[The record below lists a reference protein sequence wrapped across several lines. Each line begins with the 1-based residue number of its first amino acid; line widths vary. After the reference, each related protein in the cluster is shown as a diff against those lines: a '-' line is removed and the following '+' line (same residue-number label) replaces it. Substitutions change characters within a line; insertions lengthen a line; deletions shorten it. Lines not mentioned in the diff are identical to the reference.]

1 MSRRGRIYR
10 RCTACGKTADEKVCT
25 SCRADARWAFAI
37 DIGSIGGA
45 RKRISQSGFNT
56 KREAVAKM
64 SEIQSAV
71 QRDEFVTP
79 SLLIVGEYLEDW
91 LDNRRS
97 QLKPSTWRS
106 YASNVRTHVVPA
118 IGECRL
124 KQLSPIDLD
133 RFYRTLERE
142 GNKRSGGALSPRTVR
157 YIHTII
163 RRALKDA
170 LRKNLVTRNAADGAS
185 PPSSR
190 QTRPTSDTM
199 RTWTADQTREF
210 LNRTSSD
217 RLAALWGVALTTGM
231 RRGELAA
238 LRWDDINLGDRV
250 MSVRRN
256 RVVVD
261 GKSYEDSPKSGRGRT
276 VALASQTVESLRRWR
291 KAQAEERLHWGIA
304 WQGVG
309 HVFTRDDGGP
319 LHPDSL
325 TTAFKRAVTA
335 AGLPVIRLHDARHTA
350 ASLALEAGVN
360 PKVVSEML
368 GHSSVMVTLDVY
380 SHVIPPLQESAAE
393 QISAL
398 IFGS

>member
-64 SEIQSAV
+64 SEVQSAV
-71 QRDEFVTP
+71 QREEFVSP

-91 LDNRRS
+91 LENRHS

-124 KQLSPIDLD
+124 QQLSPIDLD

-190 QTRPTSDTM
+190 QTRLNTDKM
-199 RTWTADQTREF
+199 RTWTAVQTRSF
-210 LNRTSSD
+210 LKATSRD
-217 RLAALWGVALTTGM
+217 RLSALWVVAFTTGM

-238 LRWDDINLGDRV
+238 LKWTDLDLDSRTL
-250 MSVRRN
+250 SVRRN

-261 GKSYEDSPKSGRGRT
+261 GEAHEASPKSGRGRR
-276 VALASQTVESLRRWR
+276 VALADQTVQSLRRWR
-291 KAQAEERLHWGIA
+291 KSQ
-304 WQGVG
+304 
-309 HVFTRDDGGP
+309 
-319 LHPDSL
+319 
-325 TTAFKRAVTA
+325 
-335 AGLPVIRLHDARHTA
+335 
-350 ASLALEAGVN
+350 
-360 PKVVSEML
+360 
-368 GHSSVMVTLDVY
+368 
-380 SHVIPPLQESAAE
+380 AAE
-393 QISAL
+393 QLKWGPHGRGMDTSSHVRMARR
-398 IFGS
+398 FTPTA

>member
-1 MSRRGRIYR
+1 MR
-10 RCTACGKTADEKVCT
+10 T
-25 SCRADARWAFAI
+25 DAA
-37 DIGSIGGA
+37 
-45 RKRISQSGFNT
+45 
-56 KREAVAKM
+56 
-64 SEIQSAV
+64 
-71 QRDEFVTP
+71 
-79 SLLIVGEYLEDW
+79 
-91 LDNRRS
+91 

-124 KQLSPIDLD
+124 QQLSPLDLD
-133 RFYRTLERE
+133 RFYRRLERE
-142 GNKRSGGALSPRTVR
+142 GNKRDGGPLSPRTVR
-157 YIHTII
+157 YILTIV

-190 QTRPTSDTM
+190 QTRSTSDKM
-199 RTWTADQTREF
+199 RTWTAHQTREF
-210 LNRTSSD
+210 LDATAND

-238 LRWDDINLGDRV
+238 LRWDDIDLEGRV

-261 GKSYEDSPKSGRGRT
+261 GHSYEDSPKSGRGRT

-291 KAQAEERLHWGIA
+291 KMQVEERLQCGIA

-309 HVFTRDDGGP
+309 HVFTREDGGP
-319 LHPDSL
+319 FHPDSL
-325 TTAFKRAVTA
+325 TTAFKRAVKA
-335 AGLPVIRLHDARHTA
+335 SGLPAIRLHDARHTA

-380 SHVIPPLQESAAE
+380 SHVIPTMQESAAE
-393 QISAL
+393 QIAKL
-398 IFGS
+398 ILG